1 MAGWLWFV
9 RAAVPGGRATLVA
22 ADPLRGR
29 LGYRV
34 VAVGAGMAPTIS
46 GVFLRNLGGALA
58 AQLTHQLAEQP

>member
-1 MAGWLWFV
+1 MALVRSRGGAGW
-9 RAAVPGGRATLVA
+9 PGYFGSRRS
-22 ADPLRGR
+22 LRGR

-34 VAVGAGMAPTIS
+34 VAVGTGMAPTIS